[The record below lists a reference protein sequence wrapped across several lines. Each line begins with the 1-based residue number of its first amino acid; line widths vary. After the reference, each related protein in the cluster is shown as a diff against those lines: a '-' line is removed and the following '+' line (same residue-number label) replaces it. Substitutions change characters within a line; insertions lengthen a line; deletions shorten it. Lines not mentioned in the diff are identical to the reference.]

1 MPKTCI
7 MCEKSCIFCEKKSE
21 WIYDNE
27 YFYVIFDVHPVS
39 PGHALIISKRHVVS
53 LLDLNRLEWAALKEA
68 LDGTV
73 KAIKNTNFKKLYESM
88 IVYRVTDKSIYFC
101 KNMLKHASLAKIPE
115 GYNIGVNDGEAA
127 GRTINHLHMQV
138 IPRYKGDTKDSGGIR
153 TVIPGLANYK
163 KPNPK

>member
-1 MPKTCI
+1 
-7 MCEKSCIFCEKKSE
+7 MCEKNCIFCNKKSE

-27 YFYVIFDVHPVS
+27 YFYAIFDVHPVS

-53 LLDLNRLEWAALKEA
+53 MLDLNRLEWNALKET
-68 LDGTV
+68 LEGTI
-73 KAIKNTNFKKLYESM
+73 KAIRSTNFKRLYENM
-88 IVYRVTDKSIYFC
+88 MVYRVTDKSAYFC
-101 KNMLKHASLAKIPE
+101 KQMLKNVSLGKIPE

-138 IPRYKGDTKDSGGIR
+138 IPRYKGDTKDISGIR

-163 KPNPK
+163 KPSPK